1 MALPVI
7 GGNRVRKDGSVL
19 LLPDSQGHEKLE
31 REF

>member
-7 GGNRVRKDGSVL
+7 GGNRVRKDGSVP
-19 LLPDSQGHEKLE
+19 LLPDSPGHEKRK